1 MPVREYILRNPLR
14 TVNPQSSDDTLAS
27 GGCVPYIFA
36 MNRVIYVRVTEEED
50 RGIRRRAVE
59 HRRSAQRILI
69 ETALSGFF
77 SNA

>member
-1 MPVREYILRNPLR
+1 
-14 TVNPQSSDDTLAS
+14 
-27 GGCVPYIFA
+27 